1 MWAATNIVLSR
12 HASVGPQC
20 SFVQVLHVNADKI
33 EIDAYT
39 MGDLDIVGYNP
50 HKKIAMKMAV

>member
-1 MWAATNIVLSR
+1 M
-12 HASVGPQC
+12 
-20 SFVQVLHVNADKI
+20 FVQVLHVNADKT

-39 MGDLDIVGYNP
+39 MGDLDIAGYNP